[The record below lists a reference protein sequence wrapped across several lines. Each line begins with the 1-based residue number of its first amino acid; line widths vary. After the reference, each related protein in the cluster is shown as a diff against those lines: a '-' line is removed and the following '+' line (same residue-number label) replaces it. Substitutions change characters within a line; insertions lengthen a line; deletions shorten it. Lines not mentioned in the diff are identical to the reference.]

1 MREARHSSFNGETK
15 ILMSIV
21 KFELPGNVLALSFIL
36 TNQVQWRHIFKPNL
50 IISNNFKLR
59 VIAILRAELSQLSPE
74 RVVKEKELMTM
85 G

>member
-1 MREARHSSFNGETK
+1 MREAMYSSFNGEIK

-21 KFELPGNVLALSFIL
+21 KFELPGNALALSFIL
-36 TNQVQWRHIFKPNL
+36 TNQVPWRHIFKPNL